1 MDQFS
6 DFSLV
11 MVRYLSHK
19 LDDLAWRINR
29 RISSA
34 LQLDLNGLPI
44 PGENFQLMD
53 YGIGKILY
61 CK

>member
-1 MDQFS
+1 
-6 DFSLV
+6 